1 MKTEQMIGS
10 FFRDILDQLDENGKT
25 DLEKIIR
32 QKNPTLVENFIE
44 EHNVG
49 HFLRDAHGNTLL
61 HLFMG
66 SLFPKNI
73 NDLLKKNL
81 DVNAMNYNGDTPLHF
96 GCMTYCIEN
105 LEKLL
110 EHGANLHATNKLGET
125 CLHIAARYGRLELI
139 RFLIEQGIDVNAVNI
154 QGSTALDVTIEAEL
168 YEVSAEL
175 VKAA

>member
-32 QKNPTLVENFIE
+32 QKNPQLVENFIE

-73 NDLLKKNL
+73 DDLLNKRL
-81 DVNAMNYNGDTPLHF
+81 DVNAVNYNGDTPLHF
-96 GCMTYCIEN
+96 GCTTYCIEN
-105 LEKLL
+105 LTKLL
-110 EHGANLHATNKLGET
+110 ENGANLHATNKLGET
-125 CLHIAARYGRLELI
+125 CLHIAARYGRLDLI
-139 RFLIEQGIDVNAVNI
+139 AFLIEQGINVNAVNI
-154 QGSTALDVTIEAEL
+154 QGKTALDVTIEAEQ

-175 VKAA
+175 VKVA